1 MKITEQL
8 GLIQTKLKAPKS
20 RRNTFGNYNYRS
32 AEDILEAAKPVCRE
46 NGCTLTV
53 SDDVVQVGD
62 RYYIKAVAMLA
73 NDQGETLT
81 TQAFAREDESKKGM
95 DGSQITGTAS
105 SYARKYALNG
115 LFCIDDT
122 KDADTDENATERANR
137 AGKQAEQQAQEKT
150 NPAAEKLAARA
161 ECQRAVKLWCQLHN
175 GDEKAC
181 WQQIA
186 EAIGKASKDFT
197 TDDWRR
203 GQKIAEAWT

>member
-62 RYYIKAVAMLA
+62 RYYIKAVATLA
-73 NDQGETLT
+73 NDQGEALT

-95 DGSQITGTAS
+95 DASQISGTAS

-122 KDADTDENATERANR
+122 KDADATNTH
-137 AGKQAEQQAQEKT
+137 GKKEEYVGNDDDPLGSKPICAYCAKPICDALYNGKKYTAKQIAALSQEKYGV
-150 NPAAEKLAARA
+150 PLHI
-161 ECQRAVKLWCQLHN
+161 ECADSYRDIKE
-175 GDEKAC
+175 G
-181 WQQIA
+181 
-186 EAIGKASKDFT
+186 
-197 TDDWRR
+197 
-203 GQKIAEAWT
+203 

>member
-1 MKITEQL
+1 MKIHEQL
-8 GLIQTKLKAPKS
+8 SAIQASLKAPKN
-20 RRNTFGNYNYRS
+20 RKNNFGGYSYRS
-32 AEDILEAAKPVCRE
+32 AEDILEAAKPICRE

-62 RYYIKAVAMLA
+62 RYYIKSTATIT
-73 NDQGETLT
+73 NGDGEVLF

-122 KDADTDENATERANR
+122 KDADTEENAIERESR

-186 EAIGKASKDFT
+186 EAIGKPSKEFT
-197 TDDWRR
+197 ADDWRR